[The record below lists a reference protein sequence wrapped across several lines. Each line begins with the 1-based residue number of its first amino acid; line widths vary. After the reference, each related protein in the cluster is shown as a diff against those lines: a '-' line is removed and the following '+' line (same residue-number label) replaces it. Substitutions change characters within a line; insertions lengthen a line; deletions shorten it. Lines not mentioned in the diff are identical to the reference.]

1 MDSSAFPGSYSALP
15 SFPSTG
21 RALQRLHPPGSLLI
35 PVSDAILFLRLLSFG
50 QKSTERVGLVHAW
63 GRFEFMVPKRN
74 ARVFGV
80 LLVPAAPKLL

>member
-35 PVSDAILFLRLLSFG
+35 PVSDAILFLGLLIF
-50 QKSTERVGLVHAW
+50 GLVHAW
-63 GRFEFMVPKRN
+63 GHFEFMVPKRN
-74 ARVFGV
+74 AQVFGV
-80 LLVPAAPKLL
+80 LLVPAVPKLL